1 MVADRDTQVEQILGL
16 TDKLFGALLPTVPKE
31 VLELDVTMPQL
42 KILLMLFINGP
53 VRMSA
58 IASDLGVTLATATGL
73 VDRIVEREF
82 VVRENNPEDRRV
94 VMCRLS
100 PSGQQTVSRI
110 WYSVRRKM
118 SSILQ
123 SLDPE
128 SLSILNQA
136 LENMLANAD
145 HIAQTL
151 TAPDET

>member
-1 MVADRDTQVEQILGL
+1 MIPDRKPQVERILDL

-42 KILLMLFINGP
+42 KILLMLYINGP

-73 VDRIVEREF
+73 VDRLVEREM
-82 VVRENNPEDRRV
+82 VTRENHPDDRRV

-100 PSGQQTVSRI
+100 LSGQQRTNRI
-110 WYSVRRKM
+110 WTSVRSKM
-118 SSILQ
+118 GNILET
-123 SLDPE
+123 LDFNE
-128 SLSILNQA
+128 LQQLLNI

-145 HIAQTL
+145 KVGR
-151 TAPDET
+151 

>member
-42 KILLMLFINGP
+42 KILLMLFINGS

-73 VDRIVEREF
+73 VDRIVERGF
-82 VVRENNPEDRRV
+82 VIRENNPDDRRV

-100 PSGQQTVSRI
+100 PSGHQTVSRI
-110 WYSVRRKM
+110 WYSVRKRM
-118 SSILQ
+118 GNILK
-123 SLDPE
+123 SLDQDNL
-128 SLSILNQA
+128 SLLNRA

-145 HIAQTL
+145 QIAQTL